1 MYRTFHRS
9 QKLREK
15 FEEIEDEFKETKIKV
30 PKSLKKQI
38 GAILAKHADLRWDD
52 AIQIVID
59 ETQLDHVR
67 AEKRKARQKSGDF
80 TDEENEDVIGSGGG
94 Q

>member
-1 MYRTFHRS
+1 VYRTFHRS

-59 ETQLDHVR
+59 ETQLDHAR